1 MRILGKYLFI
11 VSHYEL
17 GLLGII
23 VKTDEK
29 VIGIAENY
37 TLKLKP
43 TSKVKIYNPSA
54 ELRDTYLIR
63 AIIEVVTKNECEIIY
78 SLPSFFKA
86 LNI

>member
-1 MRILGKYLFI
+1 
-11 VSHYEL
+11 

-23 VKTDEK
+23 LKTDEN

-43 TSKVKIYNPSA
+43 TSKVKIYNPNEES
-54 ELRDTYLIR
+54 RDTYLLR
-63 AIIEVVTKNECEIIY
+63 AIIEVTAKDECEIIY